1 MLSFVLKAAIMY
13 FMALIMIRL
22 LGKRALGEL
31 GPFDF
36 VVMTGVGHTVVSV
49 ALDKSIPFYEGV
61 VILFTLALLEYMV
74 GYAALKN
81 QKLSHIITGKP
92 VILIDN
98 GRIIKEN
105 LRREKFNI
113 DDLMQELR
121 KQGIKNID
129 EVEKG
134 ILEPCGGF
142 SVLLKDEDEP
152 VSRRDLGIKE
162 ARRRDIPTFG
172 EFSRGELFALLEEEE
187 KEVRPEIKLHEFL
200 DKILLK
206 LENIEER
213 LYRLESKSE
222 DGKNRIDAV
231 IKTNDKGRIEDETA
245 PDI

>member
-1 MLSFVLKAAIMY
+1 MLEFVLKAAVMY

-49 ALDKSIPFYEGV
+49 ALDKSIPFYEGI
-61 VILFTLALLEYMV
+61 VILFTLAVLEYMV

-81 QKLSHIITGKP
+81 QKLSHIITGRP

-121 KQGIKNID
+121 KQGIKNVD

-152 VSRRDLGIKE
+152 ITRRDLGVKE
-162 ARRRDIPTFG
+162 AKRLNIPTFG
-172 EFSRGELFALLEEEE
+172 EFSRGEIFKLLKKEPEEE
-187 KEVRPEIKLHEFL
+187 KPEI
-200 DKILLK
+200 LLTLVLNDIRFK
-206 LENIEER
+206 LESIEN
-213 LYRLESKSE
+213 RLEVLENKISDLK
-222 DGKNRIDAV
+222 
-231 IKTNDKGRIEDETA
+231 
-245 PDI
+245 

>member
-1 MLSFVLKAAIMY
+1 MLDFVLKAVVMY

-61 VILFTLALLEYMV
+61 VILFTLALLEYLV

-81 QKLSHIITGKP
+81 QKLAHIITGKP

-142 SVLLKDEDEP
+142 SVLLKDDDEP

-162 ARRRDIPTFG
+162 AKRRDIPTFS
-172 EFSRGELFALLEEEE
+172 ELSRAELFALLNKEEEE
-187 KEVRPEIKLHEFL
+187 VVPEVRITEVL
-200 DKILLK
+200 DKIFLK
-206 LENIEER
+206 LETIE
-213 LYRLESKSE
+213 K
-222 DGKNRIDAV
+222 RI
-231 IKTNDKGRIEDETA
+231 NLIEDKIEG
-245 PDI
+245 